1 MNIDND
7 KKKKNLQRD
16 RPFCGE
22 DEIQNPRLEVL
33 YRNVYSR
40 FVSCSTQIKRK

>member
-1 MNIDND
+1 MQRDPTRSND
-7 KKKKNLQRD
+7 LIGD

-22 DEIQNPRLEVL
+22 DEIQNPRLDVL